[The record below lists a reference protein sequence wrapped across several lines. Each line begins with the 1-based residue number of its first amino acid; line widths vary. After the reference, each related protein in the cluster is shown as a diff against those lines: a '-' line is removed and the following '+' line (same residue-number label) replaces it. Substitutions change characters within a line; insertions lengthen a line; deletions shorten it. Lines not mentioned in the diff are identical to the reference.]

1 MLEQLDSINWSSM
14 QHAFGSAKDVP
25 GNLRALCSIDAD
37 TRSNAMGNLFGTV
50 WHQGTIY
57 SASPYVVPFLVE
69 LLNANE
75 ISEEESIAVL
85 LASIASGTGYYQVH
99 GALPIKHAKNNR
111 DIELAIQHESKIVQ
125 EARSAASPHIPLLL
139 PYLRD
144 PEPSVREIVARA
156 VALYPEH
163 FGISAEALKEVRA
176 VETDEDAAREIEAA
190 LQQIPDA

>member
-1 MLEQLDSINWSSM
+1 MLEQLDSINWSSL
-14 QHAFGSAKDVP
+14 QHAYGSAKDVP
-25 GNLRALCSIDAD
+25 GNIRALCAIDAD
-37 TRSNAMGNLFGTV
+37 ARSNALGDLFGTV

-75 ISEEESIAVL
+75 ISEKESIAVL
-85 LASIASGTGYYQVH
+85 LASIASGTGYHQVH
-99 GALPIKHAKNNR
+99 GALAIKHAKSPS
-111 DIELAIQHESKIVQ
+111 DIESAIQHESKIVQ

-139 PYLRD
+139 PYLRH

-163 FGISAEALKEVRA
+163 FGISAVALKEA
-176 VETDEDAAREIEAA
+176 QDVETDEDAAREIQAA
-190 LQQIPDA
+190 LHQIPNA